1 VDRWELLHPVIL
13 EDLFAPEV
21 PDALR
26 PWADRT
32 TTDPSSLTWPTV
44 EWRTIG
50 AVHLRQFMPSA
61 LMDAYCAAFEASGVG
76 ENGYGAGTP
85 YLQVPEL
92 LDLCVHP
99 PLMDVLEDLVGEP
112 MAVHLNLTGWISTT
126 RDWHCDCY
134 LSPPEVDGWYAA
146 VWVALED
153 IDPDSGP
160 FQYVPGSHRWPP
172 LSQER
177 VITLGNLNRNDPDW
191 PRHSEAIL
199 TPLYEAKINENGLRV
214 ATPAMKRGD
223 VLVWH
228 ARLLHRGSVPKV
240 PGTRRKAVI
249 SHYSA
254 LRRAKLDMPN
264 VAQHPGGGHYFLF

>member
-1 VDRWELLHPVIL
+1 MNL

-21 PDALR
+21 PDEDR
-26 PWADRT
+26 PPNDRT
-32 TTDPSSLTWPTV
+32 DLDPRTLTNHAAM
-44 EWRTIG
+44 WRTVG
-50 AVHLRQFMPSA
+50 AVLLPAFMPTD
-61 LMDAYCAAFEASGVG
+61 LMDAYCAAFEEAGVG
-76 ENGYGAGTP
+76 EDGYGVGTP
-85 YLQVPEL
+85 YLHVPEL
-92 LDLCVHP
+92 LDLCMHP
-99 PLMDVLEDLVGEP
+99 PLMGVLEELVGEP
-112 MAVHLNLTGWISTT
+112 MALHLNLTGWVSTE
-126 RDWHCDCY
+126 RDFHADCY
-134 LSPPEVDGWYAA
+134 LNPPEVDGWYAA
-146 VWVALED
+146 TWVALED

-177 VITLGNLNRNDPDW
+177 VITLGGLDRSDPDW
-191 PRHSEAIL
+191 PRHSEALL
-199 TPLYEAKINENGLRV
+199 TPLYEARINEDGLRV
-214 ATPAMKRGD
+214 ATPTLKRGD

-254 LRRAKLDMPN
+254 LRRQKLDMPN